1 MKMLVL
7 LPFRGNFRFLSHR
20 KIKSMPKASDIKKG
34 AAVQYNGKLLLVKDI
49 DVQSPSARGAATL
62 YKMRFRD
69 VATGLKV
76 EERFKGD
83 DVLDTVDLSRHQVT
97 FSYVDGSEYIFM
109 DVEDFSQY
117 SFNEEDI
124 EDELLFITEEIQGL
138 SVLVADGK
146 PVGLELPATVEMV
159 INETDPSIKGASA
172 SARTKP
178 ARFTTGL
185 TVQVPEYIS
194 TGEKVKINVQE
205 RRFMSRAD

>member
-1 MKMLVL
+1 
-7 LPFRGNFRFLSHR
+7 
-20 KIKSMPKASDIKKG
+20 MPKASDIKKG